1 MEAPST
7 ESRQYA
13 RDATTWSRYMCFLA
27 YVSLPTILGL
37 KLFTCI
43 KLRAQTTENVEKSA
57 FKYKANKFLSVYT
70 YHLRMYKEMKHI
82 PS

>member
-1 MEAPST
+1 MTQGFPKNGPSLSIFEAKV
-7 ESRQYA
+7 
-13 RDATTWSRYMCFLA
+13 CL
-27 YVSLPTILGL
+27 LTILGL
-37 KLFTCI
+37 KFFTFI

-82 PS
+82 PSH